1 MSERDTRK
9 GGTWRVLR
17 VPDLTGRAWSS
28 MILLIYLVD
37 PKDHIPNVSCHYIFV
52 VEKYECVTLV
62 TKVTDKQTK
71 RQIDAGEI
79 NIKC

>member
-1 MSERDTRK
+1 MVIHDIIDILGRPQRSYPECFMS
-9 GGTWRVLR
+9 L
-17 VPDLTGRAWSS
+17 
-28 MILLIYLVD
+28 Y
-37 PKDHIPNVSCHYIFV
+37 FV

-79 NIKC
+79 NITC